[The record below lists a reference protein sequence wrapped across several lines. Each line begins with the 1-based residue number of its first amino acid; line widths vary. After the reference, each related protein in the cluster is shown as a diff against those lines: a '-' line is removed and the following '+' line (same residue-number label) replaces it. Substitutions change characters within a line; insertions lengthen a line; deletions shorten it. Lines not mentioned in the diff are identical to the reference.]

1 MTTQHT
7 PKVSVSVQIDLVP
20 VSTTN
25 RLAEGKI
32 VFKGGPLDGCS
43 FVGFTIWQN
52 RNGNGENVTFP
63 AGPTPTTKA
72 KSARSPTSRV
82 TRRASHSC
90 GRSFSRRTAPRATRP
105 RRNNRLTAG
114 RA

>member
-7 PKVSVSVQIDLVP
+7 PKVSVSVQMELVP
-20 VSTTN
+20 VSTNN

-43 FVGFTIWQN
+43 LVGFTVWQN

-63 AGPTPTTKA
+63 A
-72 KSARSPTSRV
+72 
-82 TRRASHSC
+82 RAYTNNK
-90 GRSFSRRTAPRATRP
+90 GEKRSFSYIQGDAASLSQLRQVVLEAYRTAINEA
-105 RRNNRLTAG
+105 AKE
-114 RA
+114 